1 MNEHHIQWWEQLKH
15 LLSTLLTSS
24 YPRGV
29 EKTLNDILRLGWKL
43 WLDIHRQTSGF
54 WKCDH
59 AEGRQVLSRSCFLY
73 LNFVVLGQ
81 SVCGAAICGAVTVHG
96 ISVKEWGIQLK
107 GFTQRTVACP
117 RGWRRWS
124 IVAFLFFD
132 SLVFYP
138 MGHNCH
144 LSIFISFRNNWHWS
158 SAKCKCVFTLV
169 SQHKHARS
177 LLLH

>member
-1 MNEHHIQWWEQLKH
+1 MNEHHIQWWEQLKR
-15 LLSTLLTSS
+15 LLPTLLTSS

-29 EKTLNDILRLGWKL
+29 EKTLNDILRLGWKP
-43 WLDIHRQTSGF
+43 WLDIHHQTFGF

-96 ISVKEWGIQLK
+96 ISVKEWGVQLK

-117 RGWRRWS
+117 RGWSGVRHSCVSLFWQS
-124 IVAFLFFD
+124 SFLPYGTQLPFIYFHFF
-132 SLVFYP
+132 
-138 MGHNCH
+138 
-144 LSIFISFRNNWHWS
+144 
-158 SAKCKCVFTLV
+158 
-169 SQHKHARS
+169 
-177 LLLH
+177 